1 MNGGTL
7 VEGARAGRLRVRRAS
22 LGEPVLERV
31 VAALAARADLPI
43 DRLADAQLVA
53 SALAVGAS
61 LHSPDGDLCVGLD
74 VEGGSLGLVVGPL
87 NRGAGARVISDS
99 RLPGVGVVLERLVD
113 DWSVESDDPAGD
125 TLLLTIGAGGTTIQ

>member
-1 MNGGTL
+1 MSGG
-7 VEGARAGRLRVRRAS
+7 RAGRLRVRRPS

-74 VEGGSLGLVVGPL
+74 VEGGSLGLTVGPL
-87 NRGAGARVISDS
+87 NRGAGERVIADS
-99 RLPGVGVVLERLVD
+99 RLPGVGVVLDRLVD
-113 DWSVESDDPAGD
+113 GWRVEDDDASE
-125 TLLLTIGAGGTTIQ
+125 TLLLTIGAGGTANS